1 MEPQTESITDMK
13 SYMSIKEIYMSMEI
27 EMPEEVKYC
36 PYTGSYE
43 EMINK
48 AMKDKN
54 LPVVRSLIEYRDAM
68 IERGK
73 KIKELFNA

>member
-1 MEPQTESITDMK
+1 MK
-13 SYMSIKEIYMSMEI
+13 SYMSIKEIYASMEV
-27 EMPEEVKYC
+27 EMPDEVKYC
-36 PYTGSYE
+36 PYSGSYE

-54 LPVVRSLIEYRDAM
+54 LPVVRSLIEYRDSM

>member
-1 MEPQTESITDMK
+1 MEPQAESIADMK
-13 SYMSIKEIYMSMEI
+13 SYMSIKEIYMSIEV
-27 EMPEEVKYC
+27 EMPDEVKYC
-36 PYTGSYE
+36 PYSGSYE

-54 LPVVRSLIEYRDAM
+54 LPVVRSLIEYRDSM

>member
-1 MEPQTESITDMK
+1 MEPQAESIADMK
-13 SYMSIKEIYMSMEI
+13 SYMSIKEIYASMEVQ
-27 EMPEEVKYC
+27 MPDEVKYC

-54 LPVVRSLIEYRDAM
+54 LPVVRSLIEYRDSM

>member
-1 MEPQTESITDMK
+1 MEPQAESIADMK
-13 SYMSIKEIYMSMEI
+13 RYMSIKEIYMSIEV
-27 EMPEEVKYC
+27 EMPDEVKYC
-36 PYTGSYE
+36 PYSGSYE

-54 LPVVRSLIEYRDAM
+54 LPVVRSLIEYRDSM

>member
-1 MEPQTESITDMK
+1 MEPQAESIADMK
-13 SYMSIKEIYMSMEI
+13 SYMSIKEIYASMEV
-27 EMPEEVKYC
+27 EMPDEVKYC
-36 PYTGSYE
+36 PYSGSYE

-54 LPVVRSLIEYRDAM
+54 LPVVRSLIEYRDSM

>member
-1 MEPQTESITDMK
+1 MEPQAESIADMK
-13 SYMSIKEIYMSMEI
+13 SYMSIKEIYASMEV
-27 EMPEEVKYC
+27 EMPDEVKYC
-36 PYTGSYE
+36 PYSGSYE

-54 LPVVRSLIEYRDAM
+54 LPVVRSLIEYRDSM

-73 KIKELFNA
+73 KIKVLFNA

>member
-1 MEPQTESITDMK
+1 MEPQAESIADMK
-13 SYMSIKEIYMSMEI
+13 SYMSIKEIYMSMEV
-27 EMPEEVKYC
+27 EMPDEVKYC
-36 PYTGSYE
+36 PYSGSYE

-54 LPVVRSLIEYRDAM
+54 LPVVRSLIEYRDSM

>member
-1 MEPQTESITDMK
+1 MEPQAESIADMK
-13 SYMSIKEIYMSMEI
+13 SYMSIKEIYMSMEVQ
-27 EMPEEVKYC
+27 MPDEVKYC

-54 LPVVRSLIEYRDAM
+54 LPVVRSLIEYRDSM